1 MKVKVAKNMQFR
13 EDYPKKH
20 NLPGS
25 FHESVPRVS
34 KGVFIFSRLVGWMSP
49 EYAEKFSLFALR
61 DYLSTSPL
69 SAALVVQSSW
79 AVPLDKSLIFS
90 TKNQTTAL
98 PWFESAESSACV
110 QPKARHEKV

>member
-13 EDYPKKH
+13 EDYPRKH
-20 NLPGS
+20 NLPGG

-34 KGVFIFSRLVGWMSP
+34 KVVFIFSRLVGWMSP

-69 SAALVVQSSW
+69 SAAMVVQSSW
-79 AVPLDKSLIFS
+79 AVPLDKSLI
-90 TKNQTTAL
+90 L
-98 PWFESAESSACV
+98 
-110 QPKARHEKV
+110 